1 MINTIFAIRTR
12 TRKYYSSIQPHGGAV
27 LNTTIHA
34 PARITNTTCPP
45 AYPPIPRIP
54 YRVPYQNQARFG
66 NDAMYVPTG
75 QDPREFSDAR
85 PQAVGESGKALNH
98 RRARSGSGG
107 AWLASD
113 VMAWLAWRHS
123 RASVRAC
130 PRSVHWYSMHW
141 NVGMVTR
148 AGCSVGSL
156 SVVHGTVRYGW
167 LAAAVVLGR
176 SVGAGWWWLLG
187 ILLGIDNGVASWL
200 GG

>member
-1 MINTIFAIRTR
+1 M
-12 TRKYYSSIQPHGGAV
+12 P
-27 LNTTIHA
+27 
-34 PARITNTTCPP
+34 PARITNTTCTP

-85 PQAVGESGKALNH
+85 AQAVGESGKALNH

-141 NVGMVTR
+141 NVGMGYESWPARSGVCR
-148 AGCSVGSL
+148 WY
-156 SVVHGTVRYGW
+156 TVRYGTDGW
-167 LAAAVVLGR
+167 LR
-176 SVGAGWWWLLG
+176 PSFSVGRLAL
-187 ILLGIDNGVASWL
+187 V
-200 GG
+200 GGGYSGFFLV